1 MWDAS
6 AGAVLLRQG
15 AAMALLTLAA
25 RPVLQAISPF
35 AIDTGDTAWLLA
47 ASALVLLMAPG
58 LALFYG
64 GMVRSKSVLNMM
76 MMTFG
81 ALAAIVV
88 IWVVVGYS
96 LAFGDDLGRGLL
108 GNPLDH
114 LGLQDL
120 VSTSADSWLTVPV
133 ILFAIFQGL
142 FCVITGA
149 LVSGAIADRARFGAW
164 IVFVS
169 AWTLLV
175 YAPVAHWV
183 FDLDRPGHVGGW
195 LANQVGTLDFAG
207 GMPVEITSG
216 ASALALAVVVGTRV
230 GFGSDAMRPHNLT
243 LVMLGAGLLWFG
255 WYGFNA
261 GSALGANHVAAVG
274 FVTTTCAGAAGA
286 IGWLAL
292 ERLRDGHATTLGAAS
307 GMVAGLVAITPSG
320 GSVTPLGALAMGLA
334 AGVVCAL
341 AVGLKYRWR
350 YDDSLDVDGVH
361 LVGGLVGTIGIGLL
375 ATAVAPT
382 KVDGLLYGGGA
393 DQLGKQLLGA
403 AVVLAYAFLVS
414 GAIAWV
420 VHRVMGFRI
429 DEEHEVNGIDLV
441 VHAETAYDL
450 HSTAGAR
457 SSGGLHAPKA
467 TSGPFAAGNTRTID
481 PGSSERRTD

>member
-1 MWDAS
+1 
-6 AGAVLLRQG
+6 
-15 AAMALLTLAA
+15 MATLTLAPA
-25 RPVLQAISPF
+25 VVPL

-81 ALAAIVV
+81 ALAAILVL
-88 IWVVVGYS
+88 WVLVGYS
-96 LAFGDDLGRGLL
+96 LAFGDDVGAGLL
-108 GNPLDH
+108 GDPLQH
-114 LGLQDL
+114 FGLQDL
-120 VSTSADSWLTVPV
+120 VSPDADTWLTIPV
-133 ILFAIFQGL
+133 ILFAVFQGL
-142 FCVITGA
+142 FCVVTGA

-164 IVFVS
+164 IVFVCG
-169 AWTLLV
+169 WTLLV
-175 YAPVAHWV
+175 YAPIAHWV
-183 FDLDRPGHVGGW
+183 FDLSRDGHAGGW
-195 LANQVGTLDFAG
+195 LVNRVGTIDFAG
-207 GMPVEITSG
+207 GMAVEICSG
-216 ASALALAVVVGTRV
+216 ASALALAVVLGARV
-230 GFGSDAMRPHNLT
+230 GFGKDAMRPHNLT

-261 GSALGANHVAAVG
+261 GSALGANHAAAVV

-286 IGWLAL
+286 IGWLTL

-320 GSVTPLGALAMGLA
+320 GSVTPLGALLMGLV

-350 YDDSLDVDGVH
+350 YDDSLDVVGVH
-361 LVGGLVGTIGIGLL
+361 LVGGLVGTIGIGIL
-375 ATAVAPT
+375 ATAAAPT
-382 KVDGLLYGGGA
+382 GVDGLLYGGGV
-393 DQLGKQLLGA
+393 DQLGRQLLGA
-403 AVVLAYAFLVS
+403 AVVLVYAFVVS

-420 VHRVMGFRI
+420 VNRVMGFRI
-429 DEEHEVNGIDLV
+429 EEEHEVSGIDLV

-450 HSTAGAR
+450 HATAGSRTGA
-457 SSGGLHAPKA
+457 GLNAPKA
-467 TSGPFAAGNTRTID
+467 TTGPFAR
-481 PGSSERRTD
+481 PGSAD